1 MRTYASRCEAY
12 TSLSARGRHLRKERA
27 FGRPLGC
34 YHALVS
40 DSPFLPEHFH
50 RQDERD
56 DRDFYSVPRLVTHI
70 DDDAIAAIGRLYA
83 EVLPPD
89 GAILDLMS
97 SWKSHLPDELPRQRV
112 VGLGLNETELR
123 ENGQL
128 DAWVAHDVN
137 RDPRLPFDDEAF
149 DAVVMAVSVQY
160 LTRPI
165 DVFREVR
172 RVLRTGG
179 PFVVSYSNRLFPE
192 KAVAIWYSSTDEE
205 RARLITAYFHYAGGW
220 EAPTAQD
227 RSPRPGLASDPLF
240 AVWAHKAPGEAAG

>member
-1 MRTYASRCEAY
+1 MLRVHHRQVRRLHLEAQRFVEFFGDGLIGGDLASEEH
-12 TSLSARGRHLRKERA
+12 GQVK
-27 FGRPLGC
+27 PLGLRLQSRGVAD
-34 YHALVS
+34 HLIKLHS
-40 DSPFLPEHFH
+40 T
-50 RQDERD
+50 
-56 DRDFYSVPRLVTHI
+56 RLVVRSLF
-70 DDDAIAAIGRLYA
+70 AAARKRLLY
-83 EVLPPD
+83 VIQGL
-89 GAILDLMS
+89 
-97 SWKSHLPDELPRQRV
+97 ELPRQRV

-137 RDPRLPFDDEAF
+137 RDPRLPFDDDAF

-160 LTRPI
+160 LTSPI
-165 DVFREVR
+165 EVFREVR
-172 RVLRTGG
+172 RVLRPGG

-240 AVWAHKAPGEAAG
+240 AVWARKAPGEAAG

>member
-1 MRTYASRCEAY
+1 MRCVRIIIGEKAAPPQGTP
-12 TSLSARGRHLRKERA
+12 AR
-27 FGRPLGC
+27 RPQGC
-34 YHALVS
+34 YHAPVS
-40 DSPFLPEHFH
+40 DSPFLPEHFR

-70 DDDAIAAIGRLYA
+70 DDDAIEAIGRLYA

-123 ENGQL
+123 ENDQL

-137 RDPRLPFDDEAF
+137 REARLPFDDDAF

-172 RVLRTGG
+172 RVLRPGG

-192 KAVAIWYSSTDEE
+192 KAVAIWYSSTAEE

-220 EAPTAQD
+220 EALTAQD

-240 AVWAHKAPGEAAG
+240 AVWARKAPGAEATP